1 MDSDLEGLLAELPDV
16 PPWHALSVESARRL
30 EDELFSSD
38 RDHDCTVLEFGI
50 DGPAGEIPM
59 RSYRPAEGP
68 LPTVV
73 FLHGGGW
80 TLGTLDSVEG
90 ICTELAERAGCLVL
104 SVDYRLAPE
113 HPFPAALED
122 SWAAVRWAR
131 DHAGALGG
139 DGTVAVGGSSAGG
152 GLAAATAL
160 RARDADLDL
169 AAQLLLY
176 PMLDPGLDTES
187 CQEHADAPLLT
198 RADLAWF
205 WSRYLERAVDR
216 YNPLAAP
223 LRAPDLGSVAPAVV
237 PTAGHDPLRSEG
249 TAYVDRLEAAGVG
262 VEHHHV
268 PSLCHGFCSL
278 TDRVPAAADAFDDI
292 AAALERLIS

>member
-1 MDSDLEGLLAELPDV
+1 MDSDLEAVLDELPDV
-16 PPWHALSVESARRL
+16 PPWHALSVEGARRL

-38 RDHDCTVLEFGI
+38 AAHDCTVRAFAI
-50 DGPAGEIPM
+50 DGPGGELPV
-59 RSYRPAEGP
+59 RSYRPAAGP

-73 FLHGGGW
+73 FYHGGGW

-90 ICTELAERAGCLVL
+90 VCTEVAERAGCLVL

-113 HPFPAALED
+113 HPFPAAVED
-122 SWAAVRWAR
+122 AWAAFEWAD
-131 DHAGALGG
+131 DHAESLGG
-139 DGTVAVGGSSAGG
+139 DGTVAVGGTSAGG

-160 RARDADLDL
+160 RARERDRSL

-176 PMLDPGLDTES
+176 PMLDPGLDTDS
-187 CQEHADAPLLT
+187 CREHADAPLLT

-205 WSRYLERAVDR
+205 WEQYLDSGADR

-223 LRAPDLGSVAPAVV
+223 LRAPALDGVAPPVV
-237 PTAGHDPLRSEG
+237 ATAGHDPLRSEG
-249 TAYVDRLEAAGVG
+249 VAYADRLADAGVD
-262 VEHHHV
+262 VEHHHA

-278 TDRVPAAADAFDDI
+278 TDRVPAADEAVGETLAAFE
-292 AAALERLIS
+292 ARLT

>member
-1 MDSDLEGLLAELPDV
+1 MDPELEAALSALPDV
-16 PPWHALSVESARRL
+16 PPWHTLSVESARWL
-30 EDELFSSD
+30 EDELFSTD
-38 RDHDCTVLEFGI
+38 VDHDCTVREFAV
-50 DGPAGEIPM
+50 DGPGGDLAL

-80 TLGTLDSVEG
+80 TLGTLDSAEG
-90 ICTELAERAGCLVL
+90 VCVELAERVGCLVL

-113 HPFPAALED
+113 HPFPAAVED
-122 SWAAVRWAR
+122 ARAAVEWAAER
-131 DHAGALGG
+131 AGSLGG
-139 DGTVAVGGSSAGG
+139 DGTVAVAGTSAGG

-160 RARDADLDL
+160 RVRRAGPDL

-176 PMLDPGLDTES
+176 PMLDPGLDTDS
-187 CQEHADAPLLT
+187 CREHADAPLLT

-205 WSRYLERAVDR
+205 WAQYLRSDADR

-223 LRAPDLGSVAPAVV
+223 PRAPEPSGVAPAVV
-237 PTAGHDPLRSEG
+237 ATAGHDPLRSEG
-249 TAYVDRLEAAGVG
+249 RAYADRLADAGVA
-262 VEHHHV
+262 VDHHHA

-278 TDRVPAAADAFDDI
+278 TGRVPPAAAAFESIADD
-292 AAALERLIS
+292 LKKRLS